1 MSGRKKN
8 IEGLLDD
15 LFILRHK
22 LMHGVYFL
30 SDTNRFSA
38 SQWMTLRT
46 IYENPGISVKDI
58 ARQLNVTGSAATQLV
73 DLLEKK
79 GYLTR
84 SENAEDR
91 RSTSIRLSNEIKDL
105 FDQAR
110 TEAASEFNALFDV
123 LSDEELATFCGLSKK
138 VVGGIRDK

>member
-30 SDTNRFSA
+30 SDTNRFPA

-46 IYENPGISVKDI
+46 IYENPGISVKDV
-58 ARQLNVTGSAATQLV
+58 ARQLNISGSAATQLI

-79 GYLTR
+79 GCLIR

-91 RSTSIRLSNEIKDL
+91 RSINIRLSDEINNL
-105 FDQAR
+105 LAR
-110 TEAASEFNALFDV
+110 AKTEAASEFIALFDV
-123 LSDEELATFCGLSKK
+123 LSDEELETFCHLSKK
-138 VVGGIRDK
+138 VTHGIQLK